1 MSTIHNNPTATAPT
15 YGGATAATG
24 STAPAGAASQPPREI
39 SAASVDALTTEA
51 LKQSSTNPAAALETP
66 PPATAESTAAATSA
80 LTSIDVNDSSMSIES
95 LIDLMSK
102 LMMQSAQTNRKTAL
116 TMRAQQYQQVEGL
129 QLQAAAETRKTKD
142 DVMHQA
148 ISKAAFGFAT
158 SCGSAFATWQRPNA
172 DGTGGS
178 KGWSAG
184 GEVSSGIF
192 KSSGDLVEAR
202 FRQDEIGHNAAS
214 QQLSAL
220 ATTHQK
226 IAETTAADGVST
238 ANDQVRSAQ
247 DSISKNEQAR
257 HDSREKINRL

>member
-1 MSTIHNNPTATAPT
+1 MSTIHTQTTATPPSFAEPPAAA
-15 YGGATAATG
+15 GG
-24 STAPAGAASQPPREI
+24 TAPASAASHTPREI
-39 SAASVDALTTEA
+39 SAASVDALTA
-51 LKQSSTNPAAALETP
+51 QVLKQSSANPAAALEPP
-66 PPATAESTAAATSA
+66 PPATAEATAAATSA
-80 LTSIDVNDSSMSIES
+80 LTSIDVKDSSMSIES
-95 LIDLMSK
+95 LIDLMNK
-102 LMMQSAQTNRKTAL
+102 LMMKSAQTNRKTAIS
-116 TMRAQQYQQVEGL
+116 MRAQQYQQVEGL
-129 QLQAAAETRKTKD
+129 QLQAAAETRKTKG

-158 SCGSAFATWQRPNA
+158 SCGSAFATWKRPNA
-172 DGTGGS
+172 DGSGGS

-184 GEVSSGIF
+184 GEISSGIF
-192 KSSGDLVEAR
+192 KGSGDLVEAR

-214 QQLSAL
+214 QALSAL

-226 IAETTAADGVST
+226 MAETTAADGVST